1 LRKAAPDAIA
11 ANQRLTTTTRH
22 RYTLNRRNVEV
33 NVDCTKTL
41 VAVLPITVASAVP
54 DTNVREAVT
63 RVLPIEIV
71 QADVLSEAVSV
82 TSVRTESVAV
92 PDRTIAVAVDCTL
105 MPAAVEPIKTAV
117 AVSNGTSI
125 RYHAVPSLAM
135 AQSVLP
141 AAVDVTGKNRFVTLA
156 VFGVVV

>member
-1 LRKAAPDAIA
+1 M
-11 ANQRLTTTTRH
+11 
-22 RYTLNRRNVEV
+22 EV

-54 DTNVREAVT
+54 DTNVRDAVT
-63 RVLPIEIV
+63 RVLPIVMV
-71 QADVLSEAVSV
+71 QADVFSEADSV

-105 MPAAVEPIKTAV
+105 MPAAVEPMNTAV

-125 RYHAVPSLAM
+125 RYHDVPSLAM